1 MQVDRTQQRAITRLC
16 IQCGLFL
23 LQHGAESALVEELS
37 TRLGLALGMDSV
49 ESAISSNAIVLTT
62 IKNGECLTST
72 RKNVDRGINMHV
84 VTEVQHIV
92 ILAEH
97 KLLDYRDVE
106 KRFAQIV
113 PLRYPRWLLVL
124 MVGLSCACFCK
135 LNNGGW
141 DGALVSFCASTVA
154 MYIRQVLTHR
164 SMHPQINFCITAFV
178 ATTISGLLL
187 RLPAFASTPT
197 IAMAASVLLLVPG
210 FPLINAVADMFK
222 GHINTGLAR
231 WAIASLLTLA
241 TCIGVVMAMTV
252 WGCADGHNLI
262 YFCAGGRHAAGGDP
276 RRRVCDGL

>member
-1 MQVDRTQQRAITRLC
+1 MQVDRAQQRAITRLC

-106 KRFAQIV
+106 KRFAQIR
-113 PLRYPRWLLVL
+113 PLRYPRWLLVI

-141 DGALVSFCASTVA
+141 DGALVSFCASNGGQPKRDV
-154 MYIRQVLTHR
+154 
-164 SMHPQINFCITAFV
+164 N
-178 ATTISGLLL
+178 
-187 RLPAFASTPT
+187 
-197 IAMAASVLLLVPG
+197 SVSEPDSHIPRG
-210 FPLINAVADMFK
+210 FR
-222 GHINTGLAR
+222 G
-231 WAIASLLTLA
+231 
-241 TCIGVVMAMTV
+241 
-252 WGCADGHNLI
+252 
-262 YFCAGGRHAAGGDP
+262 
-276 RRRVCDGL
+276 

>member
-1 MQVDRTQQRAITRLC
+1 MHPVWS
-16 IQCGLFL
+16 FL

-62 IKNGECLTST
+62 IKDGECLTST

-106 KRFAQIV
+106 KRFAQIR
-113 PLRYPRWLLVL
+113 PLRYPRWLLVI

-141 DGALVSFCASTVA
+141 DGALVSFCASTV
-154 MYIRQVLTHR
+154 VCT
-164 SMHPQINFCITAFV
+164 
-178 ATTISGLLL
+178 
-187 RLPAFASTPT
+187 FA
-197 IAMAASVLLLVPG
+197 
-210 FPLINAVADMFK
+210 
-222 GHINTGLAR
+222 R
-231 WAIASLLTLA
+231 
-241 TCIGVVMAMTV
+241 C
-252 WGCADGHNLI
+252 
-262 YFCAGGRHAAGGDP
+262 
-276 RRRVCDGL
+276 